1 MRHSTDRILVSHA
14 GNLPRPDDVNTL
26 LANKDSTGFSR
37 RLPTAVNDIVD
48 RQVELGVD
56 IVNDGEYVKAGSY
69 TGYMLERVTGWES
82 LPITRPP
89 KRAGVG
95 ERDRREF
102 PGVYESGLWLSGSG
116 GPVRPGFSAPGR
128 PTTPQTERVCTG
140 PVKYTA
146 HAQIKSDTEYLKAA
160 LAGKDGVDGFVA
172 ALGPLS
178 LGGGQHNEYYPSEEA
193 YMQAVAEAVHD
204 EYKAIT
210 DAGLIVQID
219 EPNFA
224 TAWMFYPDY
233 SVAEYRKLLEFYV
246 EIINHALRGLPE
258 DQVRFHVC
266 WGSGHRPHVNDIE
279 FKHIADLMLK
289 INAQSYSVE
298 AGNVRHAHEWQV
310 WKDVKLPDGKI
321 LMPGVI
327 SHATDLVEHPD
338 LVAERLINFASVVGK
353 ENLQTGTDCG
363 IGSRVGHEEI
373 VWAKLKTMSEGARRA
388 SHVLWGM

>member
-1 MRHSTDRILVSHA
+1 VRHSTDRILVSHA

-69 TGYMLERVTGWES
+69 TGYMLERVICWES

-116 GPVRPGFSAPGR
+116 GPVRPGFSTPGR

-204 EYKAIT
+204 EYMAIT

-338 LVAERLINFASVVGK
+338 LVAERLINFAGVVGK

-388 SHVLWGM
+388 SRVLWGK